1 LLVGGLHVGIDF
13 LDHRST
19 LLPSRLVNLA
29 S

>member
-1 LLVGGLHVGIDF
+1 LLVGGLLVGIDF

-29 S
+29 G